1 VRRAGRPVAAMNAT
15 AARGARTR
23 RLGWTLALLA
33 VALLAGD
40 FVFTLASDA
49 NDLGRSDPVAGAI
62 GVAFSIVGALVA
74 SRQPRNAIGWIFLGV
89 ALSTGL
95 SGAAHNFVEYHLAD
109 GPDQRWLV
117 GAAAAYS
124 DVGWIPFVLVPA
136 TVLLLLFPDGQLVS
150 RRWRFVARFAIAGI
164 VLGLLTGGA
173 TEPLQDYPT
182 VNNPFA
188 IDSSVLGPLT
198 GLGFLLMIVGIAGS
212 AASLVA
218 RYRRAGHPEREQ
230 IKWLAT
236 AGAVVAVTFPLM
248 IALYDVLPDGVAD
261 IGIMLSVLGLPAA
274 AGVAILRYR
283 LYDIDVVINRTL
295 VYGALTA
302 LLAGAY
308 LGTVLLLQ
316 LVLSPSSD
324 LAIAGSTL
332 AVAALFRPART
343 RIQALVDRRFFR
355 SKYDA
360 QRTLEAFTAR
370 LRDQVSLDAL
380 SDELRDVVTETMH
393 PAHVSIWMRPQ

>member
-1 VRRAGRPVAAMNAT
+1 MAAMNAT
-15 AARGARTR
+15 APRGARKR
-23 RLGWTLALLA
+23 RLAWTLALLA

-40 FVFTLASDA
+40 FIFALASH
-49 NDLGRSDPVAGAI
+49 NIEVRRSSLFTAAI
-62 GVAFSIVGALVA
+62 GLAFSIVGVLVA

-117 GAAAAYS
+117 GAAAAYA

-136 TVLLLLFPDGQLVS
+136 TVLLLLFPDGQLES
-150 RRWRFVARFAIAGI
+150 RRWRFVARCAVAGI

-188 IDSSVLGPLT
+188 IDSSVLDPLT
-198 GLGFLLMIVGIAGS
+198 ALDFLLVIVGIAGS
-212 AASLVA
+212 AASLVV
-218 RYRRAGHPEREQ
+218 RYRHAGHPEREQ
-230 IKWLAT
+230 IKCLAT

-248 IALYDVLPDGVAD
+248 LALYYVLPDGVAD
-261 IGIMLSVLGLPAA
+261 AGIMLSVLGLPAA

-302 LLAGAY
+302 TLALTY
-308 LGTVLLLQ
+308 LGSVLLLE
-316 LVLSPSSD
+316 LALSGITEGSG
-324 LAIAGSTL
+324 LAVAASTL
-332 AVAALFRPART
+332 AVAALFRPARA
-343 RIQALVDRRFFR
+343 RIQEGVDRRFYR
-355 SKYDA
+355 RKYDA
-360 QRTLEAFTAR
+360 TRTLERFGAH
-370 LRDQVSLDAL
+370 LRDEVDLDAL
-380 SDELRDVVTETMH
+380 GSELRAVVAETVQ
-393 PAHVSIWMRPQ
+393 PASISLWLRVPERR